1 LTGARGSRLLT
12 GLTRLGTTCACALLL
27 WTEPVHAQQTCPPPG
42 AEPLVRASESGAAL
56 RARSEALREAA
67 RGQSRPAG
75 ELRAQLERLIGEADL
90 LPAAERIDAWLHAAG
105 TLELVPGS
113 DVLAGRTCLRA
124 GELAREIADPR
135 RRSLALGAAGG
146 PYQRSGRG
154 EEARDL
160 TRQALF
166 LAAEVDDAEL
176 LFRWQW
182 QLARMLRD
190 AGQADAALD
199 ELRRAARTA
208 RSLGPVALADPAGSP
223 GALFSDLVDA
233 LLRRARAAPGP
244 DAHQALLREA
254 RDALEALKVGE
265 LRDYFRDACLEAQ
278 SVVPSEAIP
287 GALVVYPVVLED
299 RLELLVTYE
308 GQLAQYVVPV
318 ASEELRREVLELR
331 RALQRRGSYAF
342 RARAER
348 VYDWVVRPI
357 AGLLAEG
364 GALTLVFVPGSA
376 LRTIPLAAL
385 RDRDTGQYLIEQAAV
400 ATTPGL
406 TLTEPRPIARE
417 RATLL
422 AVGLSEARE
431 GFPALTHVTRELE
444 AVQES
449 FPGVRLL
456 DAGFSAARLEEQLSA
471 RAFDLVHIASH
482 GEFGTDAAGSF
493 VLTHE
498 GKLGMEEL
506 ARLVGMTRF
515 RERPLELLTL
525 SACETA
531 AGDERAALG
540 LAGIAVR
547 AGARSA
553 LGTLWS
559 VHDEATAIL
568 IERFYRELRTPGVSR
583 ALALQRAQ
591 LHLLRETPY
600 RHPAY
605 WSPLLLINSWL

>member
-1 LTGARGSRLLT
+1 MI
-12 GLTRLGTTCACALLL
+12 CACALLL
-27 WTEPVHAQQTCPPPG
+27 RIEPVHAQQMCPPPG
-42 AEPLVRASESGAAL
+42 EEAGVRASEAAAAL
-56 RARSEALREAA
+56 EKRSSALREAA
-67 RGQSRPAG
+67 RSGARPAS
-75 ELRAQLERLIGEADL
+75 ELRAELERLVAEAESL
-90 LPAAERIDAWLHAAG
+90 AAAERIDAWQDAAG
-105 TLELVPGS
+105 TLELVAGS
-113 DVLAGRTCLRA
+113 DVLAGRTYLRA
-124 GELAREIADPR
+124 GELAREISDPR
-135 RRSLALGAAGG
+135 RRSRALGAAGALYERRG
-146 PYQRSGRG
+146 RS
-154 EEARDL
+154 EEAQGL

-190 AGQADAALD
+190 AGQSDAALE

-208 RSLGPVALADPAGSP
+208 RSLGPTALADPAESP

-233 LLRRARAAPGP
+233 LLRRARSTPEPA
-244 DAHQALLREA
+244 AHQALLREA
-254 RDALEALKVGE
+254 RDALEVLKVGE

-278 SVVPSEAIP
+278 SVVPSETIP

-308 GQLAQYVVPV
+308 GQLVQYVVPV
-318 ASEELRREVLELR
+318 SGAELRREVLELR
-331 RALQRRGSYAF
+331 RGLERRGSYAF
-342 RARAER
+342 RAHAER
-348 VYDWVVRPI
+348 VYDWLVRPL
-357 AGLLAEG
+357 AGLITEG
-364 GALTLVFVPGSA
+364 GELTLVFVPGSA

-385 RDRDTGQYLIEQAAV
+385 RDRETGRYLIEQAAL

-422 AVGLSEARE
+422 AVGLSEARD
-431 GFPALTHVTRELE
+431 GFPALEHVPRELA
-444 AVQES
+444 AVQDV
-449 FPGVRLL
+449 FPGARLL
-456 DAGFSAARLEEQLSA
+456 DAGFSAAGLEEQLSE

-482 GEFGTDAAGSF
+482 GEFAPDAAGSF

-506 ARLVGMTRF
+506 SRLVGMTRF

-525 SACETA
+525 SACKTA

-547 AGARSA
+547 SGARSA

-605 WSPLLLINSWL
+605 WSSLLLINSWL

>member
-1 LTGARGSRLLT
+1 VLLIGA
-12 GLTRLGTTCACALLL
+12 
-27 WTEPVHAQQTCPPPG
+27 EPVRAQQTCPSPG
-42 AEPLVRASESGAAL
+42 EAADVRASEAAAAL
-56 RARSEALREAA
+56 QVRSSVLREAA
-67 RGQSRPAG
+67 RSQARPTS
-75 ELRAQLERLIGEADL
+75 ELRAELERLIADAEVL
-90 LPAAERIDAWLHAAG
+90 APAERIDAWLYAAG

-113 DVLAGRTCLRA
+113 DGLAGRSYLRA

-135 RRSLALGAAGG
+135 RRSRALGSAGALYRRG
-146 PYQRSGRG
+146 GRG
-154 EEARDL
+154 EEARGL

-182 QLARMLRD
+182 QLARLLRD
-190 AGQADAALD
+190 QGKSDAALD

-208 RSLGPVALADPAGSP
+208 RSLGPASPLADAADSP
-223 GALFSDLVDA
+223 GALFSDLVDE
-233 LLRRARAAPGP
+233 LLRRAQSVPEPA
-244 DAHQALLREA
+244 AHQALLREA

-278 SVVPSEAIP
+278 SVMPSEAIP

-299 RLELLVTYE
+299 RLELLVSYE
-308 GQLAQYVVPV
+308 GQLVQYVVPV
-318 ASEELRREVLELR
+318 AGAELRAEVLELR
-331 RALQRRGSYAF
+331 RALERRGSYAF
-342 RARAER
+342 RPRAER

-417 RATLL
+417 HATLL
-422 AVGLSEARE
+422 AVGLSEARD
-431 GFPALTHVTRELE
+431 GFPALPHVPRELE
-444 AVQES
+444 AVQAA
-449 FPGVRLL
+449 FPGARLL
-456 DAGFSAARLEEQLSA
+456 DAGFSAAGLEAQLSA

-482 GEFGTDAAGSF
+482 GEFAPDSAGSF

-506 ARLVGMTRF
+506 SRLVGITRF

-559 VHDEATAIL
+559 VHDEATAL
-568 IERFYRELRTPGVSR
+568 LVERFYRELRTPGVSR

-600 RHPAY
+600 KHPAY
-605 WSPLLLINSWL
+605 WSSLLLINSWL